1 MPVENEETKYKLV
14 VEYLGLCRQFIGD
27 AGTEQKFKIKIRLNE
42 IRKNL
47 NMELI

>member
-1 MPVENEETKYKLV
+1 MPLENTETKCKLV

-27 AGTEQKFKIKIRLNE
+27 ISTEQKAKIKTRLNE
-42 IRKNL
+42 IRKDL